1 MVPLDTAPS
10 LFYISFYAVFF
21 FFPLLLSTHLVNGAW
36 VFIVS
41 SLVFS
46 PFWRRLVD
54 FRRSLHLHCSP
65 TIHSYKCYVFCCSRN
80 FFKIICIF

>member
-54 FRRSLHLHCSP
+54 FRRSLPLTLFTNDSLIQVLC
-65 TIHSYKCYVFCCSRN
+65 FLL
-80 FFKIICIF
+80 F